1 MTTTINTK
9 SNSVASLPCPAEKL
23 ITHRGPMLLIDELL
37 ERQHGHAA
45 ASATLDG
52 NNICISRNFG
62 VLPEYFIEILAQT
75 VAAASGYD
83 RLIAE
88 APPGAGF
95 LVGVDNF
102 SCENFTTIF
111 TTTPAK
117 QQNFTT
123 RIDTAMEAGAMKIV
137 HGNVFSGDTSVATA
151 ELKLWLE

>member
-1 MTTTINTK
+1 MTTTIKTN
-9 SNSVASLPCPAEKL
+9 SNNVPSLPCPAERL
-23 ITHRGPMLLIDELL
+23 ISHRGPMLLIEYLL

-45 ASATLDG
+45 ASSTLDE
-52 NNICISRNFG
+52 NSICITKNFG

-83 RLIAE
+83 RLMAK

-102 SCENFTTIF
+102 NYENFT
-111 TTTPAK
+111 PAK
-117 QQNFTT
+117 YQKFITRTLTT
-123 RIDTAMEAGAMKIV
+123 MEAGAMRIV
-137 HGNVFSGDTSVATA
+137 HGEVFAGDTSVAAA